1 MALPGSAALVWRDGV
16 GGGVGLYAVALVGL
30 YAASAGYH
38 LCSWSPAARRR
49 LRQVDYAMIPLYIA
63 ACMTP
68 YCLLGV
74 PGEIS
79 LVVLGLGWFGAG
91 AAVLGTTIKFEAT
104 RRLTSSSYL
113 VLGWLAVVTLPEA
126 VHRLSTPQLAL
137 LGSMGFLYT
146 AGAGVLAT
154 RWPDPNP
161 EVFGSGTP
169 WSSSRASATSSLSG
183 RSRPLITEEVGAR
196 PVQATLRGA
205 DALDEPDA
213 ELGP

>member
-1 MALPGSAALVWRDGV
+1 MAMPGSAALVWRDGV
-16 GGGVGLYAVALVGL
+16 SGGLGLYAVALVGL

>member
-1 MALPGSAALVWRDGV
+1 MAMPGSAALVWRDGV